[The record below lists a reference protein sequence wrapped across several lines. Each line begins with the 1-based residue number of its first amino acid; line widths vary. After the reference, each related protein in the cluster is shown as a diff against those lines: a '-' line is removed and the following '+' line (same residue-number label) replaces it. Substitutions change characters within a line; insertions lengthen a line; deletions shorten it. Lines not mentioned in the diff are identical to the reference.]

1 MCLLGVL
8 FKRCKMARNASSG
21 NEISN
26 YMHEKELRDLVQLCV
41 NVYDQLNYFIG
52 KYVDK
57 VHDGRW
63 HFQ

>member
-41 NVYDQLNYFIG
+41 NVYD
-52 KYVDK
+52 
-57 VHDGRW
+57 
-63 HFQ
+63 